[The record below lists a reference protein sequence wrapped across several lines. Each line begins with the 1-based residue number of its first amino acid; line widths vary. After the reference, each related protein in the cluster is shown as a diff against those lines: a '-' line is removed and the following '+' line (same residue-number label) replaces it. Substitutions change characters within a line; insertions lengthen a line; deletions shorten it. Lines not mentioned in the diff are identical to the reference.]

1 MSGFFILGWF
11 WGITC
16 VSVLREVV
24 GQKVR
29 PTMAGKFNIS
39 LRSVI
44 FEKLDLC
51 LV

>member
-29 PTMAGKFNIS
+29 PTIAG
-39 LRSVI
+39 RG
-44 FEKLDLC
+44 DLEGT
-51 LV
+51 LVWMTLI